1 MTHSSD
7 GEGGVAVVTPPTATP
22 YAFHQLHQVRGR
34 SVWRALVGA
43 VLTLIVGL
51 GLLPLL
57 WMLVFAV
64 GGALS
69 GMDRESLIDQL
80 SLTDEASPMALAFLM
95 ISLAS
100 VIPVVWLVSRLL
112 HGIRPGW
119 TTSVF
124 GRMRWKY
131 FFVCVGLSVL
141 ALMATLAVGALMPAT
156 EQTPEMTGVNEFTST
171 TRDFLLVVI
180 LLVPFQAAGEEY
192 LFRGYL
198 TQAFGGL
205 FNAPWVSRAAAV
217 LVPALLFALA
227 HGAQDPPIFVDRLA
241 FGLVAGVLVIATGG
255 LEAAIAMHVLNNFV
269 AFGLALAFTDMTS
282 ALNPTGGTWWSLP
295 STLTQSFVYLGLAV
309 WAARR
314 MGLSNQVWGA
324 VLLAP
329 KGAV

>member
-7 GEGGVAVVTPPTATP
+7 VVGEVAVVTPPQATA
-22 YAFHQLHQVRGR
+22 YGYHQLHQLRGR

-43 VLTLIVGL
+43 LLVAAVGL
-51 GLLPLL
+51 GLMPVL
-57 WMLVFAV
+57 WMLVFV
-64 GGALS
+64 IGGALA
-69 GMDRESLIDQL
+69 GMEQGALIDQL
-80 SLTDEASPMALAFLM
+80 SLTGEATPLALAFLM
-95 ISLAS
+95 VSLAS
-100 VIPVVWLVSRLL
+100 AIPVVWLFSRLL
-112 HGIRPGW
+112 HGLRPGW

-131 FFVCVGLSVL
+131 FAVCIGLSVV
-141 ALMATLAVGALMPAT
+141 ALVATLVVGALMPAT
-156 EQTPEMTGVNEFTST
+156 AQTPEMTGVNEFTST
-171 TRDFLLVVI
+171 TRNFLLVVI
-180 LLVPFQAAGEEY
+180 FLVPFQAAGEEY

-205 FNAPWVSRAAAV
+205 FSDPWISRVAAV

-227 HGAQDPPIFVDRLA
+227 HGPQDPPIFVDRFA

-314 MGLSNQVWGA
+314 MGLANQVWGA